1 MKKFKPVAGSMFIE
15 SVTRPGSEEKSEVN
29 GTLPPS
35 DYYVLDPGDSKYKK
49 GTEVKLRP
57 LAKMIR
63 LEEEVDEFVIEIS
76 EVAAYR

>member
-1 MKKFKPVAGSMFIE
+1 MFIE
-15 SVTRPGSEEKSEVN
+15 SVTRPGAEEKAEVN

-35 DYYVLDPGDSKYKK
+35 DYFVIDAGDGPYKK

-63 LEEEVDEFVIEIS
+63 LEDEVDEFVIEIS